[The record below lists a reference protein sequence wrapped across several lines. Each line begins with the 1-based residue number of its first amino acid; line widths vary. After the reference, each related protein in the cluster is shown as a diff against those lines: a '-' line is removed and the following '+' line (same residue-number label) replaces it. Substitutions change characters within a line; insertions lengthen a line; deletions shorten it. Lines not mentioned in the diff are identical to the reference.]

1 MRLPARRCD
10 QWVVTVMF
18 WGTLA
23 GLLVGCGSDPVAP
36 APTPDPS
43 QLFWSV
49 ILDHRAVTLSTVAP
63 YDTIQLTATPRTASG
78 TAFSGSPS
86 VVFTS
91 TNPLDVQVSP
101 TGLVR
106 GLAPGDGT
114 TVIATVTVGN
124 VTHADTA
131 IVNVTATPTPPVLGR
146 FSIHPIPPDSAK
158 RGATLFPYPWPV
170 DAADTS
176 GNPIP
181 DLATACM
188 SSDPSILRVD
198 PGCGLIVAQS
208 PGHAVMIASATAYG
222 VTKADTLDFTVGE
235 WLLAA
240 VEITQGAG
248 SLRPVRIA
256 TSGIVFWINQT
267 NQPIDIT
274 FDDST
279 NVAGGNIAA
288 LAPGGLDIRAF
299 PAPGTFTY
307 RCTAA
312 QASGAIIVVNE

>member
-1 MRLPARRCD
+1 MRLRARRCHH
-10 QWVVTVMF
+10 WLETAVF

-23 GLLVGCGSDPVAP
+23 GLLVGCGSDVVAP
-36 APTPDPS
+36 TPAPDPS
-43 QLFWSV
+43 QLFWGV
-49 ILDHRAVTLSTVAP
+49 TLDHRAVTLSTIAP
-63 YDTIQLTATPRTASG
+63 YDTIQLTATPRTALG
-78 TAFSGSPS
+78 TAFPGSPT
-86 VVFTS
+86 VVFSS
-91 TNPLDVQVSP
+91 TNLLDVQVSP

-158 RGATLFPYPWPV
+158 RGATLFPYPWSV
-170 DAADTS
+170 DAVDTS

-181 DLATACM
+181 DLAAACT
-188 SSDPSILRVD
+188 SSDPTVLTVV
-198 PGCGLIVAQS
+198 PGCGLIFAES
-208 PGHAVMIASATAYG
+208 PGHVVITASATAYG

-235 WLLAA
+235 WLFAA
-240 VEITQGAG
+240 VFITQGAG
-248 SLRPVRIA
+248 SLRAATIA

-267 NQPIDIT
+267 NEPIDIT

-279 NVAGGNIAA
+279 DVAGGNIAG
-288 LAPGGLDIRAF
+288 LAPGSSDIRAF
-299 PAPGTFTY
+299 PVPGTFTY
-307 RCTAA
+307 HSAAA